1 MQKHIFDKSNERF
14 FNRATARRIN
24 MRFKEFRNTTN
35 SFLEERFGG
44 DSVFRMF

>member
-14 FNRATARRIN
+14 FNRATARRLN

-35 SFLEERFGG
+35 SFLKERFGG